1 MRLRR
6 RISESVGLMI
16 VPAICCAVTV
26 YFGYNGIMGPRGIM
40 AWSRTETELV
50 GARRDLSDVRGKR
63 QALQHRIALL
73 DEKNLDPDLL
83 EEVARSLLLQGRR
96 SEVAVPREKH

>member
-16 VPAICCAVTV
+16 VPAICCAVTI
-26 YFGYNGIMGPRGIM
+26 YFGYNGVMGPRGIM
-40 AWSRTETELV
+40 AWSRTEAELV
-50 GARRDLSDVRGKR
+50 SAQRDLRDVRAKR

-73 DEKNLDPDLL
+73 DEKKLDPDLL
-83 EEVARSLLLQGRR
+83 EEVARSLLLQGRPH
-96 SEVAVPREKH
+96 EVAIPREKH

>member
-16 VPAICCAVTV
+16 VPAICCAVTI
-26 YFGYNGIMGPRGIM
+26 YFGYNGVMGPRGIM
-40 AWSRTETELV
+40 AWSRTEAELV
-50 GARRDLSDVRGKR
+50 GAQRDLHDVRAKR

-73 DEKNLDPDLL
+73 DDKKLDPDLL
-83 EEVARSLLLQGRR
+83 EEVARSLLLQGRPH
-96 SEVAVPREKH
+96 EVAIPREKH